1 MRILFLQANPS
12 DIDLY
17 RRALSRTAPH
27 FTFEAV
33 ETLQDAHAL
42 LSARSAESPDFDL
55 VVADLHLPDGN
66 GMDLLT
72 HIRVNGLPYP
82 FVIITGSGDE
92 EAAVAALKAGAD
104 DYIVKSNGYLSRLV
118 GVLENAL
125 KRHNSRSSRHER
137 PLRVLYA
144 EDNGTDADFTRRHLA
159 RHAPH
164 IHLDVANN
172 THEIKQR
179 FVNYGDPWRG
189 HTANRSAVPT
199 HNNGYDAVL
208 LGYGLP
214 GLNALEMI
222 KELRQEHGVDVPLIL
237 ITGQGGEEVAR
248 QALKLGATDYLVR
261 DPGYLHRLPGA
272 LENALYRSQVAHE
285 QEALR
290 RSEERFRLLA
300 ENSLDVIFHCTLQP
314 EFRFDYI
321 SPAVRTVTGYT
332 PEDFYADPDLGRRI
346 IHPEDWTRIKHHFH
360 GERILEPSMTIRW
373 LRKDGAVI
381 WTEQNITPYYD
392 DAGKLVAFES
402 IARDVTARML
412 AEQELKRHHRLL
424 EDIVDR
430 LPVTLFMKD
439 ARSGQFVLWNKL
451 CEKVFGLDARD
462 VIGKTDYDFFPKEQA
477 DFFRQK
483 DQETFLRREPIE
495 IPEESVDSPS
505 LGPLVLRT
513 VKTPVYDDNGEPMLL
528 MASSENITG
537 RKQAEEALRESERR
551 FRDILETIDLGAVIL
566 DLKGDVAFC
575 NDFLLELTGWKRQEI
590 LGENWFD
597 RLIPEEAR
605 NPMKSKYL
613 ARISAA
619 DIPTHYENEILT
631 RQGQRR
637 LMAWDYTILWDPA
650 GRVVGTAGFG
660 RDITERRRLEAQ
672 LHQAQKM
679 EAMGT
684 LAGGIAHDF
693 NNILSAILGYTEMA
707 LFDTKEKTVIRANL
721 QEVLKATSRA
731 RDLVKQILAFSRQ
744 SEQEK
749 RPIQSKLIIKEALK
763 LLRASLPSTIEIK
776 QVITTTGAIMADPT
790 QIHQVLMN
798 LATNAAHAMRE
809 RGGTLEVSLVEVDLD
824 AGALAGRSEARPG
837 RYVRLTVSDTGH
849 GIDPMQLGRIF
860 DPFFTTKRQGE
871 GTGMGLA
878 VVHGIVGSH
887 RGFIDVSSEPGKGT
901 EFRVHFPG
909 IAPVTEPETAPSKSL
924 PMGRERVLFV
934 DDEPAL
940 ALVGKQ
946 MLERLG
952 YEVVGRTASLEAL
965 ETFRRHLADA
975 PFDLVITDMTMPH
988 MTGVELTRELLELD
1002 GRVRIILCTGFS
1014 ELVTAEKALD
1024 MGIRAFIMKPLV
1036 MQELAEAVRK
1046 VLDS

>member
-1 MRILFLQANPS
+1 MRILFLKANPS
-12 DIDLY
+12 DIDLF
-17 RRALSRTAPH
+17 RRELSRTALQ
-27 FTFEAV
+27 FTFEV
-33 ETLQDAHAL
+33 VGTLKDAHAL
-42 LSARSAESPDFDL
+42 LSASPADSLNFDL
-55 VVADLHLPDGN
+55 VMADLDLPDGN
-66 GMDLLT
+66 GMDFLT
-72 HIRVNGLPYP
+72 HIRLNGLPST
-82 FVIITGSGDE
+82 FVIITDSGDE

-104 DYIVKSNGYLSRLV
+104 DYIVKRNGYLSRLV
-118 GVLENAL
+118 EVLESAL
-125 KRHNSRSSRHER
+125 KRHRTRSNRHGSS
-137 PLRVLYA
+137 LRVLYA
-144 EDNGTDADFTRRHLA
+144 EEDGADVEITRHHLA
-159 RHAPH
+159 HHAPH
-164 IHLDVANN
+164 IQLDVARN
-172 THEIKQR
+172 TQEVKQR
-179 FVNYGDPWRG
+179 FVIHGESVGDHASNRR
-189 HTANRSAVPT
+189 TAPAN
-199 HNNGYDAVL
+199 NNGYDAVL
-208 LGYGLP
+208 LGYGLA
-214 GLNALEMI
+214 GLNALNTI
-222 KELRQEHGVDVPLIL
+222 KELREERGLDVPVVLV
-237 ITGQGGEEVAR
+237 TGQGGESVAK
-248 QALKLGATDYLVR
+248 QALNLGATDYLVR
-261 DPGYLHRLPGA
+261 DPSYLSRLPGA
-272 LENALYRSQVAHE
+272 LENAWYRSQLARE
-285 QEALR
+285 KEALR

-300 ENSLDVIFHCTLQP
+300 ENSLDVIYQCTLQP

-321 SPAVRTVTGYT
+321 NPAIRSVTGYT

-346 IHPEDWTRIKHHFH
+346 IHPEDWPRIQHLLN
-360 GERILEPSMTIRW
+360 GERIIEPAMAIRW
-373 LRKDGAVI
+373 LSKDGAVI

-392 DAGKLVAFES
+392 NAGKLVAIES
-402 IARDVTARML
+402 IARDVTARTL

-424 EDIVDR
+424 EEIVDR

-439 ARSGQFVLWNKL
+439 AKTGQFILWNKL
-451 CEKVFGLDARD
+451 CERVFGIDARD

-483 DQETFLRREPIE
+483 DQETFLSGVPIE
-495 IPEESVDSPS
+495 IPEEPVDSPS

-513 VKTPVYDDNGEPMLL
+513 VRTPHYDDNGEPLLL
-528 MASSENITG
+528 MASSENITS
-537 RKQAEEALRESERR
+537 RKRAEGALQESERR

-566 DLKGDVAFC
+566 DLQGNVAFC
-575 NDFLLELTGWKRQEI
+575 NDYLLELTGWKRQEI

-613 ARISAA
+613 ARISTA

-637 LMAWDYTILWDPA
+637 LMAWDYTILWDPV
-650 GRVVGTAGFG
+650 GRVVGTAGCG

-693 NNILSAILGYTEMA
+693 NNILGAILGYTEMA

-731 RDLVKQILAFSRQ
+731 KDLVKQILAFSRQ

-776 QVITTTGAIMADPT
+776 QYITTTGTIQADPT

-798 LATNAAHAMRE
+798 LATNAAHAMRQQ
-809 RGGTLEVSLVEVDLD
+809 GGTLEVSLADVDVD
-824 AGALAGRSEARPG
+824 STALTGHPEAKPG
-837 RYVRLTVSDTGH
+837 RYVRLAVSDTGV
-849 GIDPMQLGRIF
+849 GIDPTLLDRIF
-860 DPFFTTKRQGE
+860 DPFFTTKRLGE

-887 RGFIDVSSEPGKGT
+887 GGIIDVSSEVGKGT
-901 EFRVHFPG
+901 EFRVYFPG
-909 IAPVTEPETAPSKSL
+909 IAPVTEPEAAPSKPL

-965 ETFRRHLADA
+965 ETFRRQLADA
-975 PFDLVITDMTMPH
+975 PFDLVVTDMTMPH
-988 MTGVELTRELLELD
+988 MTGVELTRELLKLD
-1002 GRVRIILCTGFS
+1002 DQVRIILCTGFS
-1014 ELVTAEKALD
+1014 ELVTAEKASD

-1036 MQELAEAVRK
+1036 LQELAETVRK
-1046 VLDS
+1046 ALDS